1 MIRPIENTLLTCRQ
15 RGIINESID
24 FTGNNARSLFDRLEF
39 GPDEC
44 GSFEMNG
51 TVDVN
56 PIPLFSTNLHVELE
70 KQKVCPTI

>member
-1 MIRPIENTLLTCRQ
+1 MKALILLVITLMTGCT
-15 RGIINESID
+15 SS
-24 FTGNNARSLFDRLEF
+24 GNNARSLCDRLEF